1 MTDERIDKQLEKKNR
16 ITNYKDIPEYKDKGK
31 FNIDSAFLK
40 FFSFLIILSFVLMII
55 IFNATQ
61 FSDGNGEYK
70 AYTIVVT
77 IALFALLAFV
87 IRALYRKVF
96 IDKYGVKLINNGLNT
111 KRFFS
116 WDEIKAI
123 GIGISPFGARPTS
136 GFLFFTTKDIKDDLV
151 IPLYLEGS
159 DIIVVTYRPKITHC
173 ILKYWDGE
181 IKNLDTQKSWI
192 KYINKL

>member
-1 MTDERIDKQLEKKNR
+1 MKVFQGIF
-16 ITNYKDIPEYKDKGK
+16 IFGIV
-31 FNIDSAFLK
+31 
-40 FFSFLIILSFVLMII
+40 LIIVLL
-55 IFNATQ
+55 AVTE
-61 FSDGNGEYK
+61 FSARNGEYK
-70 AYTIVVT
+70 EYI
-77 IALFALLAFV
+77 IAVAIGLFVFPAFMM
-87 IRALYRKVF
+87 IAFYRKVF
-96 IDKYGVKLINNGLNT
+96 IDEYGVKLINNSLNT

-136 GFLFFTTKDIKDDLV
+136 GFLFFTTKDIKEDLV
-151 IPLYLEGS
+151 IPSYLEGP